1 MQVNIGKTKRKNKND
16 INNAKP
22 QSTSARNAAHA
33 DLLALQD
40 RKMKEV
46 VGAARHFAAVV
57 TATCKRDGR
66 FGRQKALSSFV
77 PEKLS

>member
-1 MQVNIGKTKRKNKND
+1 MKSND
-16 INNAKP
+16 ITTASLKN
-22 QSTSARNAAHA
+22 TSARNAEHT

-40 RKMKEV
+40 RKMKEI

-57 TATCKRDGR
+57 AATRTRDRR